1 MVIRVNRSLFNHGVY
16 HACFD
21 EFVSR
26 DAAGRTHFEGQRP
39 TKGRHR
45 ERVWPVLSRYKDQ
58 RQRKKEPLDP
68 HRFARQDRLLERA
81 SLLTILRR
89 WYPMHPLDARHTLTC
104 DLAQRPPRYDDFRT
118 EIIPWRPLPFVSL
131 DGKPPP

>member
-1 MVIRVNRSLFNHGVY
+1 VTIRVNHSRFNLSVY

-26 DAAGRTHFEGQRP
+26 DAASRAHFEGQRP

-45 ERVWPVLSRYKDQ
+45 ERVWPALSRYKDQ
-58 RQRKKEPLDP
+58 RRLKKERWRP
-68 HRFARQDRLLERA
+68 HRFARQNRALERA

-89 WYPMHPLDARHTLTC
+89 WYPMHPLDARHTLIC
-104 DLAQRPPRYDDFRT
+104 DLAQRPPRYDDFRKAKG
-118 EIIPWRPLPFVSL
+118 VAS
-131 DGKPPP
+131 